1 MAYKII
7 DIFFS
12 PEAHP
17 TPPTPPTPSKPSTP
31 HEPSTLFKSSTSP
44 TPPEPSTPS
53 TPRKRE
59 TETKMPTP
67 LMTKSEAYKTETVK
81 PSRPVKSEEEVEH
94 PSKEEVTVASV
105 KISAEGKKVSPVGE
119 IEKLEEENS
128 NKKEKFE
135 VAKKIEI
142 KAAANDEMERE
153 EAALEG
159 EDRETPG
166 KEFVVT
172 KITKE
177 TKHLGGKS
185 VANDGGDEEEA
196 DLESERRP
204 ASSGTMEKGS
214 TEKGSAKLSTKVK
227 KITSS
232 STPSKNTEKVTLVKV
247 ERVPSRTTIEAK
259 RSEVRQEDEEDEDL
273 KADKVQKSTDGE
285 KEIAIKV
292 EKVLKPGKKSP
303 GEKKINIKVE
313 KIGPSTGVTK
323 SEVSVKKVAEK
334 PVVKST
340 VRDEPHMGK
349 IPESVAKKSEIPVV
363 KDETPEETEEEDLNS
378 SKNNEKHAA
387 FMDKRRSND
396 ESQKTDEEIELELEG
411 GRDKEERKA
420 EKGKTDEQKIAH
432 EFDKALK
439 AERNRE
445 EEKPTTAQSVKPT
458 TRSET
463 IGTAKVQQVDK
474 DNGRQ
479 TIAVKRD
486 EADKELA
493 ILKDETASK
502 EDDSK
507 RMLSDEELELAELA
521 QNAKDSEDKK
531 DKGAVTEKPSISTP
545 KEIVKTVNK
554 ISKVTVT
561 VTKEK
566 SKMSEEETKKGEKKL
581 TEELKH
587 EQKQE
592 KAAVSI
598 QLIVYFLLYSI
609 TLPINLFYAVTS
621 QKK

>member
-1 MAYKII
+1 M
-7 DIFFS
+7 
-12 PEAHP
+12 
-17 TPPTPPTPSKPSTP
+17 
-31 HEPSTLFKSSTSP
+31 
-44 TPPEPSTPS
+44 
-53 TPRKRE
+53 
-59 TETKMPTP
+59 
-67 LMTKSEAYKTETVK
+67 
-81 PSRPVKSEEEVEH
+81 
-94 PSKEEVTVASV
+94 
-105 KISAEGKKVSPVGE
+105 
-119 IEKLEEENS
+119 
-128 NKKEKFE
+128 
-135 VAKKIEI
+135 
-142 KAAANDEMERE
+142 
-153 EAALEG
+153 
-159 EDRETPG
+159 
-166 KEFVVT
+166 VVT
-172 KITKE
+172 KT
-177 TKHLGGKS
+177 H
-185 VANDGGDEEEA
+185 
-196 DLESERRP
+196 
-204 ASSGTMEKGS
+204 
-214 TEKGSAKLSTKVK
+214 
-227 KITSS
+227 
-232 STPSKNTEKVTLVKV
+232 
-247 ERVPSRTTIEAK
+247 
-259 RSEVRQEDEEDEDL
+259 Q
-273 KADKVQKSTDGE
+273 
-285 KEIAIKV
+285 IKV

-313 KIGPSTGVTK
+313 KIGPSTGETK

-334 PVVKST
+334 PMVKST

-396 ESQKTDEEIELELEG
+396 ESQKTEEEIELELEG

-463 IGTAKVQQVDK
+463 IGTAKVQLVDK

-502 EDDSK
+502 EEDSK

-531 DKGAVTEKPSISTP
+531 DKEAVTEKPSISTP

-566 SKMSEEETKKGEKKL
+566 SKMPLSEEETKKEEKKL

-609 TLPINLFYAVTS
+609 SLPINLFYAVTS

>member
-1 MAYKII
+1 
-7 DIFFS
+7 
-12 PEAHP
+12 
-17 TPPTPPTPSKPSTP
+17 
-31 HEPSTLFKSSTSP
+31 
-44 TPPEPSTPS
+44 
-53 TPRKRE
+53 
-59 TETKMPTP
+59 
-67 LMTKSEAYKTETVK
+67 MTKSEAYKTETVK
-81 PSRPVKSEEEVEH
+81 PSRPVKSEEVVEH

-177 TKHLGGKS
+177 TKHLSGKS
-185 VANDGGDEEEA
+185 VANDEGDEEKA

-204 ASSGTMEKGS
+204 SSSGTMEKGS
-214 TEKGSAKLSTKVK
+214 TEKGSAKLSIKVK

-313 KIGPSTGVTK
+313 KIGPSTGETK

-340 VRDEPHMGK
+340 VRDEPNMGK

-363 KDETPEETEEEDLNS
+363 KDETPEETEEEDLSS

-387 FMDKRRSND
+387 FIDKRRSND
-396 ESQKTDEEIELELEG
+396 ESHDQKTDEEIELELEG

-486 EADKELA
+486 EAEKELA

-502 EDDSK
+502 EEDSK

-531 DKGAVTEKPSISTP
+531 DKEAVTEKPSISTP